1 MNFLDSVR
9 RYPRFAWKLRAFL
22 RRTISLEEARAA
34 VRRNLAERE
43 ANFLRLVER
52 GIFAYRKSPYLP
64 LLKLAGCE
72 LGDIRNMVR
81 GRGLEATLLELRA
94 AGVYVSFEEFK
105 GREPIVR
112 GGKVIPVEARDF
124 DNPYLNQYYGAESG
138 GSTGVATRIAIDLD
152 HLADYGPHMLLAEN
166 AHGLFEIPTAIW
178 YGVLPDGTGLQSIL
192 LGARF
197 GHVAQ
202 KWFTPTTSRALRHR
216 LATRFVVA
224 MGRLAGK
231 RMPRP
236 ELLSLDQAL
245 VVARWAVETVKTHG
259 ACLIRTH
266 VSKALRVCVAAEEQG
281 LDLTGATFFGGGEP
295 ATAAK
300 VRRLNQVGARWIPM
314 YWFTEAG
321 CVGQGC
327 ARPAD
332 GNDIHFFKDGL
343 ALIQHAREV
352 PGSEITVNAFH
363 FTTLLPTAPK
373 FLLNVESDDYGVVE
387 QRSCGCALESYGF
400 TDHLRHIRSFR
411 KLTAEGVTLVGSE
424 MIRILEEVLPARF
437 GGSPLDYQFIEE
449 EDEGGFTRLNLLVSP
464 KIRLGDEAAVIETVL
479 DALGQGRAA
488 GDSDRAIWKQAKT
501 LRVKRQE
508 PVWTARGKLMP
519 LHMAKNPE

>member
-1 MNFLDSVR
+1 MKLLDSLQ
-9 RYPRFAWKLRAFL
+9 RYPRFAWKLREFL
-22 RRTISLEEARAA
+22 GHTISLEEARER
-34 VRRNLAERE
+34 VRRQMAERE
-43 ANFLRLVER
+43 ANFLRLVEH
-52 GIFAYRKSPYLP
+52 GVFGYRRSPYLP

-72 LGDIRNMVR
+72 LGDVR
-81 GRGLEATLLELRA
+81 GMIRSRGLEATLLALREG
-94 AGVYVSFEEFK
+94 GVYVSFEEFK
-105 GREPIVR
+105 GRAPIVR
-112 GGKVIPVEARDF
+112 GGKVFPVEARDF
-124 DNPYLNQYYGAESG
+124 DNPYLHQYYRAESG
-138 GSTGVATRIAIDLD
+138 GSTGAATGVAIDLD
-152 HLADYGPHMLLAEN
+152 HLADYSHHMLLVED
-166 AHGLFEIPTAIW
+166 AHGLFEVPTAIW
-178 YGVLPDGTGLQSIL
+178 YGVLPDGTGLLSTL
-192 LGARF
+192 MGSRF
-197 GHVAQ
+197 GHNAHR
-202 KWFTPTTSRALRHR
+202 WFTPITSRTLRQR

-224 MGRLAGK
+224 TARLAGK
-231 RMPRP
+231 PMPRP
-236 ELLSLDQAL
+236 EPLGLNQA
-245 VVARWAVETVKTHG
+245 VVLARWAVATIKRHG

-266 VSKALRVCVAAEEQG
+266 VSKALRVCVAAREEG

-300 VRRLNQVGARWIPM
+300 VDGLIRVGARWIPM

-327 ARPAD
+327 ARPVD

-343 ALIQHAREV
+343 ALIQYARRV
-352 PGSEITVNAFH
+352 PGSEITVDAFH

-387 QRSCGCALESYGF
+387 QRSCGCPLEGYGF
-400 TDHLRHIRSFR
+400 TDHLRHIRSFS

-449 EDEGGFTRLNLLVSP
+449 EDEGGFTRLSLIVSP
-464 KIRLGDEAAVIETVL
+464 KIELADEAAVVETVL
-479 DALGQGRAA
+479 DALGRRRVAD
-488 GDSDRAIWKQAKT
+488 DSDRAIWKQAET

-519 LHMAKNPE
+519 LHLAKKRD